1 MAGEL
6 KPDEV
11 AERTFRR
18 RLRGYDRRRV
28 QEFLDEV
35 AAELAQ
41 LREERDELAQRVSE
55 LGDHDH
61 RAEFEAVARD
71 IGELLESARQAAEG
85 LRSRAAAD
93 TARWRAEARA
103 EADELRRIAH
113 ADAEALRGDAWS
125 ASEQL
130 IQQCQQEGESIRANA
145 DRDALTVLGE
155 AEREAHR
162 LLATARRESED
173 TLRSAKME
181 GERLVVE
188 ARTRH
193 DEIVESARKTAE
205 AAQERAR
212 ALEQRRN
219 ELLGELES
227 VRGTIHRLESDL
239 EERQEALAVHTF
251 PSSGVGVRVL
261 SPEESEEAGEEPA
274 PAEGGEPGGEEG
286 GEEPV
291 LDLTATESPA
301 EEVAAE
307 PSRDEAAAAP
317 RQEPIPEP
325 FREGAVRVVHPPPR
339 QEPDWSAEPVRVLP
353 PEEGAAS
360 TPAKALSGA
369 EQAAATGE
377 GTAPGGPG
385 DDVSQLF
392 ASLRTPPATAP
403 PAPAPAA
410 PPRLPPPELGASEEA
425 GAAAAGFPVDE
436 PDLFGGPLVKVLP
449 AEPEAPPEV
458 EEEHPEVAEESAAAE
473 EEVPAVEEEP
483 PAVEERPLR
492 RGATRRRGPVD
503 PHELRDRLLLP
514 VANRI
519 MRSVKRQLTEDQ
531 NIALEELRL
540 SEAQWKPDPVGLEER
555 LHGDLAILA
564 QESFAAG
571 WVAAEEMTGVPA
583 GRPRPEKSD
592 VPNHAPEIAAA
603 VTEAVRKAVA
613 ESVDA
618 GDSPQQT
625 AATLSRVYRLWRTD
639 EGEQR
644 MFHLSAAAYHRGLSR
659 ALGRAGVTGVRW
671 VVSGRGCADC
681 RAAQEAGPVV
691 IGASFPGAG
700 EVPPAHAGCGCSL
713 LPA

>member
-11 AERTFRR
+11 AGRSFRK

-28 QEFLDEV
+28 EQFLEEV
-35 AAELAQ
+35 AAELAE
-41 LREERDELAQRVSE
+41 LREERDDLAQRVRE

-61 RAEFEAVARD
+61 RAEFDAVARD

-85 LRSRAAAD
+85 LRSRATAD
-93 TARWRAEARA
+93 TSRWRAEARA

-130 IQQCQQEGESIRANA
+130 IQQCQQEGESIRASA

-251 PSSGVGVRVL
+251 PAPGVGVRVL
-261 SPEESEEAGEEPA
+261 PPEESEEGGEGPVPE
-274 PAEGGEPGGEEG
+274 EGGEGPAPEEG
-286 GEEPV
+286 GEEPLLEV
-291 LDLTATESPA
+291 TVVGPPA
-301 EEVAAE
+301 DEAVEE
-307 PSRDEAAAAP
+307 PRRREAAARP
-317 RQEPIPEP
+317 RHEQVPDAH
-325 FREGAVRVVHPPPR
+325 REGAVRVVHPPPR
-339 QEPDWSAEPVRVLP
+339 EEADWSAEPVRVLP
-353 PEEGAAS
+353 AEEGAAS
-360 TPAKALSGA
+360 VPTAAVPGA
-369 EQAAATGE
+369 ERAAGEGE
-377 GTAPGGPG
+377 GTLPGGPS

-392 ASLRTPPATAP
+392 ASLRTPPAAASPAP
-403 PAPAPAA
+403 PPSAPEAA
-410 PPRLPPPELGASEEA
+410 ALPPPELGVFEEA
-425 GAAAAGFPVDE
+425 GTVGSGLPVEE

-449 AEPEAPPEV
+449 AEAETPPQV
-458 EEEHPEVAEESAAAE
+458 EEEAPAEEEAAAAE
-473 EEVPAVEEEP
+473 EEAPA
-483 PAVEERPLR
+483 AEERPLR
-492 RGATRRRGPVD
+492 RGATRRRGAVD

-514 VANRI
+514 AANRI

-540 SEAQWKPDPVGLEER
+540 SEAGWSPDPVGLEER

-592 VPNHAPEIAAA
+592 VLNHAPEIAAA
-603 VTEAVRKAVA
+603 VTEAVRKAVG

-644 MFHLSAAAYHRGLSR
+644 LFHLSAAAYHRGLSR
-659 ALGRAGVTGVRW
+659 ALSRAGVTGVRW